1 MSLATGAKLGP
12 YEILAPLGEG
22 GMGEVY
28 KARDTRL
35 DRTVAIKIL
44 KGGFSDRFMREAK
57 TIGSLN
63 HAHICT
69 LHDVGP
75 DYLVL
80 EYVEGAPVKGPLP
93 LPEVVRLGQQICEAL
108 EAAHRKGIVHRD
120 LKPANILVTRSGVKL
135 LDFGLAKGK
144 LSLPGEQDA
153 TVTQPITQAGS
164 ILGTVPYMS
173 PEQLQG
179 AEADARSDIFSLG
192 CVLYEM
198 VTGQRPFQGKT
209 QVSVMAAILEH
220 DPPPIAEKQPL
231 TPYSLDHA
239 IRLCL
244 AKDPDERWQSAHD
257 VALELRN
264 VTEQPAGGAA
274 VQPSRRAWLW
284 PAIAG
289 VAVLIAAGAFWKT
302 SQTTREVPFALR
314 TSIPWTELMTAN
326 LSMSLDG
333 HYLVESSGGV
343 NRGPKW
349 LRPLDGAEARPI
361 PGSEDWDGQA
371 FWSPDSRYLA
381 FAVPGKLQKMP
392 VAGGPT
398 ELICPLNETAQG
410 GAWSSNGS
418 ILLRAG
424 SQLLQVPAGGGTPA
438 PALKEVPAGVQIS
451 PQFLPDGKQFL
462 FYLAAND
469 GDKTGTYLASLGG
482 AAPRLLLPRAR
493 ATYARQ
499 GSAEVLLFTQ
509 RGTWMQKFDSSSG
522 KLAGEPL
529 KLTDTD
535 SSALP
540 SSLPFAASQSGVVA
554 WQEASPQQS
563 ELIWLDRTGRKT
575 GTLAAP
581 ASASNP
587 KISWQGGRVAYT
599 AANGQEIGF
608 SEVAR
613 GVYRTVAKSDAG
625 ALYHP
630 LWSPD
635 GSMIVYYGN
644 RQILLRHA
652 DTDGN
657 PVEVAK
663 MDRPGY
669 LHDWSRDGRY
679 ITYVRSNPKGGFDLM
694 ALPMNGDKAAGAPFL
709 VFHSSERSLH
719 TALSPDSQWV
729 ALSTNK
735 GDTYEVFVTPF
746 SDQTKAEGRG
756 PRWQVSTHGGVDPKW
771 SPQGNQIYFLS
782 RDFKKLL
789 VAEFKP
795 GSPPTTSAPRD
806 MFDWNFTWYLTV
818 RNSYS
823 VDPATGRFLVVN
835 RLNPTYAPI
844 TVLSNWAALLNKH

>member
-1 MSLATGAKLGP
+1 MSLAAGARLGP
-12 YEILAPLGEG
+12 YEILTPLGEG

-144 LSLPGEQDA
+144 LSVPGEQEA
-153 TVTQPITQAGS
+153 TLTQPITQAGFVV
-164 ILGTVPYMS
+164 GTVPYMS

-179 AEADARSDIFSLG
+179 AEADTRSDIFSLG

-198 VTGQRPFQGKT
+198 VTGERPFQGKT

-220 DPPPIAEKQPL
+220 DPPPISEKQPL

-244 AKDPDERWQSAHD
+244 AKEPDERWQSAHD
-257 VALELRN
+257 VGLELRN
-264 VTEQPAGGAA
+264 VNERLAGTAA

-284 PAIAG
+284 PAIAAI
-289 VAVLIAAGAFWKT
+289 AVLLAAGAFWKS
-302 SQTTREVPFALR
+302 SQPTREMPFALR
-314 TSIPWTELMTAN
+314 TSIPWTEPTTAT
-326 LSMSLDG
+326 LSISPDG
-333 HYLVESSGGV
+333 HYLVESTGGG
-343 NRGPKW
+343 NRVPKW
-349 LRPLDGAEARPI
+349 LRPLDGGEARLI
-361 PGSEDWDGQA
+361 PGSENWDA
-371 FWSPDSRYLA
+371 PEFWSPDSRYLA

-398 ELICPLNETAQG
+398 ELICPLNDTVQG
-410 GAWSSNGS
+410 GAWSSNGA
-418 ILLRAG
+418 ILLRVG
-424 SQLLQVPAGGGTPA
+424 SQLLQLPAGCGTPA
-438 PALKEVPAGVQIS
+438 PALKDVPEGRQNS
-451 PQFLPDGKQFL
+451 PEFLPDGKQFL
-462 FYLAAND
+462 FYLSASD

-482 AAPRLLLPRAR
+482 AAPRLLLQAR

-499 GSAEVLLFTQ
+499 GSAEVLLFIQ
-509 RGTWMQKFDSSSG
+509 RGTWMQKFDSSVG
-522 KLAGEPL
+522 KLSGEPL

-535 SSALP
+535 SSAIP
-540 SSLPFAASQSGVVA
+540 SILPFAASQSGVVA
-554 WQEASPQQS
+554 WQEAPPQQA
-563 ELIWLDRTGRKT
+563 ELVWLDRTGRKT
-575 GTLAAP
+575 GIVAAP
-581 ASASNP
+581 GSASNP

-599 AANGQEIGF
+599 AGNLREIGF

-613 GVYRTVAKSDAG
+613 SVYRTVAKSDAG
-625 ALYHP
+625 SLWHP

-635 GSMIVYYGN
+635 GSRIAYFGN
-644 RQILLRHA
+644 GHILLRHA
-652 DTDGN
+652 DTDAN
-657 PVEVAK
+657 PVEAAK
-663 MDRPGY
+663 VDQTAY

-679 ITYVRSNPKGGFDLM
+679 ITYAAFNPKGGLDLM
-694 ALPMNGDKAAGAPFL
+694 ALPMNGDKADGVPFL
-709 VFHSSERSLH
+709 VFHTAERALH

-782 RDFKKLL
+782 KDFKKLL
-789 VAEFKP
+789 VADFKP
-795 GSPPTTSAPRD
+795 GNPPTTSAPRD
-806 MFDWNFTWYLTV
+806 MFDWNFTWYPTV

-835 RLNPTYAPI
+835 RLNPVYAPI